1 MKYNTVQVELQVPFS
16 DDGYVFDVGSL
27 YDRFQRLTD
36 TRRARGKRFELA
48 QVLVLF
54 VLAKLAGEDQPSGIA
69 EWVRARQAVLRA
81 MLSISRPTLPS
92 HSTYRRVLQGV
103 VELSELQRLIRE
115 FLEQTPDAG
124 QSVLISLDGKTL
136 RGSIPADQT
145 SGVHLLAAFV
155 PHEGIVLAQVAVTA
169 KANEVTV
176 APQVLQAMDLRGK
189 IVMGDALLT
198 QRNLSIQIVE
208 GGAEYIWLAKDNQ
221 LTLHQEIAD
230 VFLPDEPFPGSSP
243 IPDDFEV
250 AYLVTKGH
258 GRLETRTLT
267 TSSLLQDYTDW
278 PHLRQVFKL
287 DRRVIHVKTGQVQQ
301 EVVYGLTSLTRAEAG
316 PTQLLTFVRD
326 YWGIENGLH
335 YRRDKTLHEDATRMT
350 HPRLA
355 EAMAILNNL
364 VIGLALRTGRHNLAA
379 ARRHY
384 AACLP
389 DALGLV
395 LRCPARL

>member
-1 MKYNTVQVELQVPFS
+1 MQYNTVQIEIQVPFS
-16 DDGYVFDVGSL
+16 EDGYVFDVGSL

-36 TRRARGKRFELA
+36 RRRARGKRFELA

-69 EWVRARQAVLRA
+69 EWVRARQAVLGA
-81 MLSISRPTLPS
+81 MLSIARRSLPS
-92 HSTYRRVLQGV
+92 HSTYRRVLHGA
-103 VELSELQRLIRE
+103 VELSELQSQIRE
-115 FLEQTPDAG
+115 FLGQIGDAG

-136 RGSIPADQT
+136 RGSIPADRT
-145 SGVHLLAAFV
+145 SGIHLLAAYV
-155 PHEGIVLAQVAVTA
+155 PHEGMVLAQVAVRA
-169 KANEVTV
+169 KANEIAA
-176 APQVLQAMDLRGK
+176 APQVLRALDLRGK

-198 QRNLSIQIVE
+198 QRNLSVQIVE

-221 LTLHQEIAD
+221 PTLQQEITD

-250 AYLVTKGH
+250 ARTVTKGH
-258 GRLETRTLT
+258 GRLEERTLT
-267 TSSLLQDYTDW
+267 TSSLLQGYTDW
-278 PHLRQVFKL
+278 PYLQQVFKL
-287 DRRVIHVKTGQVQQ
+287 QRRVVHLKTGQVQQ
-301 EVVYGLTSLTRAEAG
+301 EVVYGLTSLTRAEVG

-350 HPRLA
+350 QPRLA

-364 VIGLALRTGRHNLAA
+364 VIGLALRTGCHNLAA